1 MNFGLQEG
9 GNFVGP
15 DLFVAGEEC
24 HLFYARLSDEESVEG
39 VFVKEGQAE
48 EFDGVGGINR

>member
-1 MNFGLQEG
+1 VNFGLQEG